1 MTLPDK
7 PVVEILGTSD
17 TGCGNP
23 EEFGIPNPLDKR
35 LSKAIAQES
44 TLATD
49 LDSALEFPIPRN
61 SPAELPAPAP
71 VLSSSKP
78 LTPLIGGISSVTIP
92 GQA

>member
-23 EEFGIPNPLDKR
+23 EEFGIPNPLDKC

-61 SPAELPAPAP
+61 SPAELPAPA
-71 VLSSSKP
+71 LSSSKP
-78 LTPLIGGISSVTIP
+78 LTPLIGGISLVTIP